1 MKLPRPPYTI
11 YLLFL
16 YYLPCWYYSKQ
27 KHAVPKEQPVLG
39 MLTSARRGMSHR
51 GRVGRRKEWLP
62 GGTLAEF
69 CTSSSSE
76 CRLAARRGRVQHILY
91 RLICALVKA
100 TPIITTGAHTS
111 YSTVTHECL
120 RAGLLTGYRS
130 ICVQN
135 FHYTLTRDR

>member
-1 MKLPRPPYTI
+1 MKLPRPLYTI
-11 YLLFL
+11 YSLFL
-16 YYLPCWYYSKQ
+16 YYLPCKYYSKQ
-27 KHAVPKEQPVLG
+27 KTRGSKRTACTWNV
-39 MLTSARRGMSHR
+39 RRGKSHR

-69 CTSSSSE
+69 CTSKRSE
-76 CRLAARRGRVQHILY
+76 CRLAPRRGRVQHILY